1 MKTFRNLSIILG
13 TAHAADVQNICG
25 TSVQVLFQSN
35 AYARTLVPSGSSYP
49 YQGGSVITTQ
59 GDWDIFLDYFE
70 PNIEG
75 QDLARRT
82 VDFSSE
88 KVAIGTYYASS
99 TCNVVLDKALVECST
114 REDATYGT
122 FAMDVTDGS
131 RGCDISC
138 MAVGQV
144 VFAVAVPTAWEV
156 DVQDGFEI
164 DVSGGCISEDVSSG
178 CPDGQPEVNC
188 LVDPC
193 EVNTCADGTVCRANY
208 CGGCNFDCIIGT
220 GSSPMHE
227 ITTEANLMTE
237 TTPPG
242 VSKSS
247 LCGENECLDSDGNC
261 AGIVSCGVSPC
272 LFDPCDEGEI
282 CKENYCGGCGF
293 ECVPSIP
300 MDTTSTIFP
309 TSSTIRMATP
319 GSNQNGSGGL
329 CGQHRTAFGGP
340 AKAPYLVPNGQ
351 KGFHTTIMTS
361 QYELNTLLSSF
372 VISNPEEDD
381 LSGFGG
387 IDFNKQQ
394 IIFVTYYTSASCGVQ
409 FNGDYDYDC
418 STSSS
423 NGDEY
428 SLKIGV
434 DVLDESIGCEE
445 ACNSA
450 RQLVFAVVTPL
461 GAEASFSNAVTGPCL
476 KGIVTDNEELPDIFP
491 EVPAAQE
498 TTTTEATIATSTSL
512 LDVTTAP
519 GFIVGGNGSGGLCGQ
534 HRTAFGGPAKATYL
548 VPNGQEGFHTAI
560 MTSQYELNTL
570 LSSFVISNPE
580 EDDLS
585 GFGGIDFNKQQII
598 FVTYYTSASCGVQ
611 FNGDYDYDCSTSSS
625 NGDEYSLKIG
635 VDVLDESIGCE
646 EACNSARQLVFAVVT
661 PLGAEASFSNAVTG
675 PCLKGIVTDN
685 EELPDIFPEVP
696 AAQET
701 TTTEATIAT
710 STSLLDVTTAPGF
723 IVGGNGSGGLCGQ
736 HRTAFGGPAKAT
748 YLVPNGQEGFHT
760 AIMTSQYE
768 LNTLLSSFVISNPDE
783 DNLSGFDGIDFNKQ
797 QIIFV
802 TYYTSASCGVQFNG
816 DYDYDCS
823 TSSSN
828 GDEYSLEIGVD
839 VLDESIGCEEACNSA
854 RQLVFAVVTPLGA
867 EASFS
872 NSATGPC
879 LKGIVTDE
887 EELPDIFPEVP
898 AVEETTTTAATI
910 TTSTSLL
917 DVTNAPEFIF
927 NGNGSGGLCGEH
939 RTAFGGPAFSPYLVP
954 NGQEGIHTTI
964 ITSQYDLNTLLASL
978 TIVKPNED
986 NLSGFDGI
994 DFETQQVIFVTYYTS
1009 SSCHAEFEG
1018 DLDYDCSKSSSTGN
1032 QYSLK
1037 IAVDVFD
1044 ESIGCQEACDSEIQ
1058 LVFAAV
1064 TPLGAD
1070 PSFINSVT
1078 GPCLEG
1084 NQSATKA
1091 TTAGAETESTEA
1103 PSTKTQFPMSTTA
1116 AGSDTTVGPSTTT
1129 STPDLLTTEVASTQ
1143 SATASATEV
1152 NGDDEIVTS
1161 STTAANTDFTT
1172 SSTSVSTPTSQ
1183 TTAFATTTERS
1194 SSTTAATTKFTTNT
1208 TSNFP
1213 TTASSEITSTKTP
1226 DAFVSTTSTSLSTP
1240 SFRGATTTTFPTEY
1254 NITMNATLIPENPLS
1269 NVVGANDRGGF
1280 EFENS
1285 AIVEDTQSSSSMLSI
1300 TAHFLLLSTVA
1311 MIFLM

>member
-1 MKTFRNLSIILG
+1 
-13 TAHAADVQNICG
+13 
-25 TSVQVLFQSN
+25 
-35 AYARTLVPSGSSYP
+35 
-49 YQGGSVITTQ
+49 
-59 GDWDIFLDYFE
+59 
-70 PNIEG
+70 
-75 QDLARRT
+75 
-82 VDFSSE
+82 
-88 KVAIGTYYASS
+88 
-99 TCNVVLDKALVECST
+99 
-114 REDATYGT
+114 
-122 FAMDVTDGS
+122 
-131 RGCDISC
+131 
-138 MAVGQV
+138 
-144 VFAVAVPTAWEV
+144 
-156 DVQDGFEI
+156 
-164 DVSGGCISEDVSSG
+164 
-178 CPDGQPEVNC
+178 
-188 LVDPC
+188 
-193 EVNTCADGTVCRANY
+193 
-208 CGGCNFDCIIGT
+208 
-220 GSSPMHE
+220 
-227 ITTEANLMTE
+227 
-237 TTPPG
+237 
-242 VSKSS
+242 
-247 LCGENECLDSDGNC
+247 
-261 AGIVSCGVSPC
+261 
-272 LFDPCDEGEI
+272 
-282 CKENYCGGCGF
+282 
-293 ECVPSIP
+293 
-300 MDTTSTIFP
+300 
-309 TSSTIRMATP
+309 
-319 GSNQNGSGGL
+319 
-329 CGQHRTAFGGP
+329 
-340 AKAPYLVPNGQ
+340 
-351 KGFHTTIMTS
+351 MTS

-372 VISNPEEDD
+372 VISNPDEDD
-381 LSGFGG
+381 LSGF
-387 IDFNKQQ
+387 D
-394 IIFVTYYTSASCGVQ
+394 
-409 FNGDYDYDC
+409 
-418 STSSS
+418 
-423 NGDEY
+423 
-428 SLKIGV
+428 
-434 DVLDESIGCEE
+434 
-445 ACNSA
+445 
-450 RQLVFAVVTPL
+450 
-461 GAEASFSNAVTGPCL
+461 
-476 KGIVTDNEELPDIFP
+476 
-491 EVPAAQE
+491 
-498 TTTTEATIATSTSL
+498 
-512 LDVTTAP
+512 
-519 GFIVGGNGSGGLCGQ
+519 
-534 HRTAFGGPAKATYL
+534 
-548 VPNGQEGFHTAI
+548 
-560 MTSQYELNTL
+560 
-570 LSSFVISNPE
+570 
-580 EDDLS
+580 
-585 GFGGIDFNKQQII
+585 GIDFNKQQII

-783 DNLSGFDGIDFNKQ
+783 DDLSGFDGIDFNKQ

-828 GDEYSLEIGVD
+828 GDEYSLKIGVD

-898 AVEETTTTAATI
+898 EVEETTTTAATI

-1037 IAVDVFD
+1037 ITVDVFD

-1183 TTAFATTTERS
+1183 TTAIATTTEIS

>member
-59 GDWDIFLDYFE
+59 GDWEIFLDYFE

-329 CGQHRTAFGGP
+329 CG
-340 AKAPYLVPNGQ
+340 
-351 KGFHTTIMTS
+351 
-361 QYELNTLLSSF
+361 
-372 VISNPEEDD
+372 
-381 LSGFGG
+381 
-387 IDFNKQQ
+387 
-394 IIFVTYYTSASCGVQ
+394 
-409 FNGDYDYDC
+409 
-418 STSSS
+418 
-423 NGDEY
+423 
-428 SLKIGV
+428 
-434 DVLDESIGCEE
+434 
-445 ACNSA
+445 
-450 RQLVFAVVTPL
+450 
-461 GAEASFSNAVTGPCL
+461 
-476 KGIVTDNEELPDIFP
+476 
-491 EVPAAQE
+491 
-498 TTTTEATIATSTSL
+498 
-512 LDVTTAP
+512 
-519 GFIVGGNGSGGLCGQ
+519 
-534 HRTAFGGPAKATYL
+534 
-548 VPNGQEGFHTAI
+548 
-560 MTSQYELNTL
+560 
-570 LSSFVISNPE
+570 
-580 EDDLS
+580 
-585 GFGGIDFNKQQII
+585 
-598 FVTYYTSASCGVQ
+598 
-611 FNGDYDYDCSTSSS
+611 
-625 NGDEYSLKIG
+625 
-635 VDVLDESIGCE
+635 
-646 EACNSARQLVFAVVT
+646 
-661 PLGAEASFSNAVTG
+661 
-675 PCLKGIVTDN
+675 
-685 EELPDIFPEVP
+685 
-696 AAQET
+696 
-701 TTTEATIAT
+701 
-710 STSLLDVTTAPGF
+710 
-723 IVGGNGSGGLCGQ
+723 
-736 HRTAFGGPAKAT
+736 
-748 YLVPNGQEGFHT
+748 
-760 AIMTSQYE
+760 
-768 LNTLLSSFVISNPDE
+768 
-783 DNLSGFDGIDFNKQ
+783 
-797 QIIFV
+797 
-802 TYYTSASCGVQFNG
+802 
-816 DYDYDCS
+816 
-823 TSSSN
+823 
-828 GDEYSLEIGVD
+828 
-839 VLDESIGCEEACNSA
+839 
-854 RQLVFAVVTPLGA
+854 
-867 EASFS
+867 
-872 NSATGPC
+872 
-879 LKGIVTDE
+879 
-887 EELPDIFPEVP
+887 
-898 AVEETTTTAATI
+898 
-910 TTSTSLL
+910 
-917 DVTNAPEFIF
+917 
-927 NGNGSGGLCGEH
+927 EH

-1037 IAVDVFD
+1037 ITVDVFD

-1183 TTAFATTTERS
+1183 TTAIATTTEIS